1 VEQWGSGVPGI
12 FQQAK
17 AENLPEPAIEELAGR
32 VRFTVRLAEP
42 VALLP
47 GQSRRSG
54 AVDRLGP
61 GAQSGAQS
69 DAQTV
74 TILKLLQAQ
83 PLSSNELQS
92 QMGLQSKTGAFK
104 RAIKELLELGHIE
117 YTVPERVQSRLQ
129 KYRLTPAGQA
139 VLEGKNKA

>member
-1 VEQWGSGVPGI
+1 
-12 FQQAK
+12 
-17 AENLPEPAIEELAGR
+17 
-32 VRFTVRLAEP
+32 
-42 VALLP
+42 
-47 GQSRRSG
+47 
-54 AVDRLGP
+54 
-61 GAQSGAQS
+61 
-69 DAQTV
+69 
-74 TILKLLQAQ
+74 LLQAQ